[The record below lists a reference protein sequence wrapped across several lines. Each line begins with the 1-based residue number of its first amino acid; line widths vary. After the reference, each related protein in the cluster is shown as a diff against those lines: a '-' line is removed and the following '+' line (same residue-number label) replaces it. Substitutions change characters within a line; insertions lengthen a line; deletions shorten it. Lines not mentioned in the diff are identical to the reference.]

1 VSDKS
6 LDRTD
11 APHADAVPAS
21 WRSARKVLFRLDA
34 EDVHRLA
41 MRAMHLWS
49 AVASAPRGNDV
60 ACAPALK
67 RELFGLTFPNPI
79 GLAAGL
85 DKDAEAVPAWQALG
99 FGFVE
104 VGTVTWLPQPGNE
117 KPRLFRLPAD
127 EALMNRMGFNNE
139 GAEVCARRLER
150 LRKRGRIHVPLG
162 VNIGKSKVTP
172 NDEAAADYAH
182 SFERVA
188 DVADYVAVN
197 VSSPNTPG
205 LRDLQ
210 SEGELTRLLE
220 GLMDLNEKRAERRP
234 VLLKIAPDLDDEG
247 AMACGRVACDLGLDG
262 LIVSNTTI
270 SRAGLVGPVPEGS
283 GGVSGRP
290 LFTRSTELL
299 RLLAAEY
306 AGKLAMVGVGG
317 ILDAHD
323 VRAKLDAGADL
334 VQVYSGFIYG
344 GPGFARRL
352 LRALVDEQ
360 A

>member
-1 VSDKS
+1 MTNAE
-6 LDRTD
+6 LDR
-11 APHADAVPAS
+11 ADVTPAS
-21 WRSARKVLFRLDA
+21 WRTARKVLFRLDA

-41 MRAMHLWS
+41 MRSLRLWS
-49 AVASAPRGNDV
+49 AVARPPSDDDVTRAPE
-60 ACAPALK
+60 LK
-67 RELFGLTFPNPI
+67 TELMGLTFPNPI

-104 VGTVTWLPQPGNE
+104 VGTVTFLPQPGNDR
-117 KPRLFRLPAD
+117 PRLFRLPAD

-139 GAEVCARRLER
+139 GADVCARRLER
-150 LRKRGRIHVPLG
+150 LRKRDRIQVPLG

-172 NDEAAADYAH
+172 LDQAADDYAL

-210 SEGELTRLLE
+210 GEDELKRILDA
-220 GLMDLNEKRAERRP
+220 LMALNEKRAERRP

-247 AMACGRVACDLGLDG
+247 AIACGRVAENLGLDG

-270 SRAGLVGPVPEGS
+270 SRERLTPPIPEGS

-306 AGKLAMVGVGG
+306 GDKLTMVGVGG

-323 VRAKLDAGADL
+323 ARAKLDAGADL

-352 LRALVDEQ
+352 VRGLLTA
-360 A
+360 